1 MMLSAW
7 MEWSNFQSMESLLME
22 YAIRHKKRLSLSGIR
37 GAEIHFRNLKI
48 MELPRRNF
56 T

>member
-7 MEWSNFQSMESLLME
+7 MVWSNFQSMESLLME
-22 YAIRHKKRLSLSGIR
+22 YAIRSIKKAIFVLESEVEIR
-37 GAEIHFRNLKI
+37 FE
-48 MELPRRNF
+48 